1 MPARSVRIS
10 VIWTVTTSL
19 DSASTTGAGHDAR
32 HLVERPRRTPVCKR
46 GAGREGEGCAG
57 LTTADDIFIL
67 SAED

>member
-46 GAGREGEGCAG
+46 GQGERAR
-57 LTTADDIFIL
+57 AVR
-67 SAED
+67 A